1 MRIFKSSMLAIAL
14 ALMSISAHGST
25 VYSLVDQFDSVD
37 NITGPWLLGHY
48 DPNTLD
54 SSTFTT
60 YTGFET
66 DVLCAGCLDIWRD
79 GGTSDPNW
87 IMNQGAEFTAF
98 DILFRQGMVTAGP
111 HAGGTV
117 ARLLITEAGQYSV
130 DAWFATVQ
138 SNSNPFPTAY
148 ICTGIASCEMVGT
161 GVVPTLASGGVDYE
175 KTLTLTAGSY
185 IDFLVGFGS
194 NTTEVTAVVTKLPEP
209 GTFALMTIGMVGI
222 AWVRRRKIS

>member
-1 MRIFKSSMLAIAL
+1 MKIFKSAVLAIAL
-14 ALMSISAHGST
+14 ALMSISTQAST

-54 SSTFTT
+54 SNTFNT

-66 DVLCAGCLDIWRD
+66 GVEGSLDIWRD
-79 GGTSDPNW
+79 GTTSDPNW
-87 IMNQGAEFTAF
+87 VKNQGATFTLH
-98 DILFRQGMVTAGP
+98 DILFREGMVTAGP
-111 HAGGTV
+111 HDGGTV
-117 ARLLITEAGQYSV
+117 ARLNIYESGTYFV
-130 DAWFATVQ
+130 DAWFGTVQ

-148 ICTGIASCEMVGT
+148 ICTGTASCEMVGL
-161 GVVPTLASGGVDYE
+161 GVVPNLASGGVGYE

-209 GTFALMTIGMVGI
+209 GTLWMLLLGFSVI
-222 AWVRRRKIS
+222 ASIRWSIPK